1 MQEIHIPGFEGQQI
15 SVQVANGF
23 GTPKLFVNGQ
33 PAPPAEKRG
42 HFLLRH
48 DNGTEVA
55 AHFKGGFPDPVPVLM
70 VGDQA
75 IRLAEPL
82 TWYQWIWAGFPLVL
96 VLLGGLIGGLLG
108 GVATIINVQIFRSS
122 LHTAIKYLLAAVISI
137 IVICAFVFL
146 ALLIHR

>member
-1 MQEIHIPGFEGQQI
+1 MQELQIPGFEGQKI

-23 GTPKLFVNGQ
+23 GTSKLFVDGQ

-48 DNGTEVA
+48 DNGAEVT

-82 TWYQWIWAGFPLVL
+82 TWYQWIWTGFPLVL
-96 VLLGGLIGGLLG
+96 VVLGGLIGGLLG
-108 GVATIINVQIFRSS
+108 GVATVINVQIFRSS
-122 LHTAIKYLLAAVISI
+122 CHEVIKYLLSAVVS
-137 IVICAFVFL
+137 VTAICIFGFL